1 MWARKM
7 TNTGK
12 IQLSACEFECNA
24 NYNAALNI
32 LAAGLAVTAC
42 GAGKAQAPVMN
53 QEPAYSL
60 A

>member
-24 NYNAALNI
+24 NYNVALNI
-32 LAAGLAVTAC
+32 LAAGHAVTAC
-42 GAGKAQAPVMN
+42 GAGKGSSARD
-53 QEPAYSL
+53 ESGTRL
-60 A
+60 